1 MLCLDLFSGIPCFRA
16 DEIFDVFHTNSKSNV
31 LENGI
36 VAVRSDSKVP
46 EDQLEEW
53 MNIRTK
59 LNAAGGIYR
68 SRTKCNDKLK
78 EVCDLWRRVGSMHSI
93 LQQTPGMN
101 HCIEMA
107 IKKVTVARCNNR
119 RIQMNTYTYNIVGK
133 QKVILLI

>member
-1 MLCLDLFSGIPCFRA
+1 MTLLLQLPKTNEL
-16 DEIFDVFHTNSKSNV
+16 EIFKQLSVILSKVVNSNV

-46 EDQLEEW
+46 EEQLEEW
-53 MNIRTK
+53 VNIRTK

-68 SRTKCNDKLK
+68 SRTKYNDKLK
-78 EVCDLWRRVGSMHSI
+78 EVCDLWRRVGSSI

-101 HCIEMA
+101 HCIDMA
-107 IKKVTVARCNNR
+107 IKKVTVAKCNNR

>member
-1 MLCLDLFSGIPCFRA
+1 MTLLLQLPKTNEL
-16 DEIFDVFHTNSKSNV
+16 EIFQQLSVILSKVVNSNV

-46 EDQLEEW
+46 AEQMEEW

-59 LNAAGGIYR
+59 LNSAGGIYR

-78 EVCDLWRRVGSMHSI
+78 ELCDLWRRVGCSI
-93 LQQTPGMN
+93 LQQTGMN

-107 IKKVTVARCNNR
+107 IKKVTVARCDNR

-133 QKVILLI
+133 QKIKLLI